1 MGCMYLLELWFS
13 LGICPGAKYIWN
25 LEKIVQMD
33 LLVKQ
38 NRDIDVDSEHMD
50 HKEDNG
56 RDTLRDWD

>member
-1 MGCMYLLELWFS
+1 
-13 LGICPGAKYIWN
+13 
-25 LEKIVQMD
+25 MD